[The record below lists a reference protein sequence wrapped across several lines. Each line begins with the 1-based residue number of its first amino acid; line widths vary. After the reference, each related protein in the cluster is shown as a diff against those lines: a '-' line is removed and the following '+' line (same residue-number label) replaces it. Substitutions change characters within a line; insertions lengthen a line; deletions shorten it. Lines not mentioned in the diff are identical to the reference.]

1 MKDFGSPET
10 WNMKVDE
17 FLEKKSQANLIED
30 LAPGPLRD
38 QYLNDF
44 DPTQET
50 YEEYKRR
57 KSIPMEDRP
66 FNMAEGGRMGY
77 GKGALVTTVK
87 DLLSKIQPYKGSTKI
102 GESTK
107 KINREPE
114 KAFMKAFLDFAN
126 EKFKGNFS
134 AAANAIGESREKIKG
149 IFDRVR
155 LSETGTRAG
164 ADVGR
169 KARVLEIGE
178 DFIPYSETTTKVN
191 YDKNYLKNLISD
203 VKSDYYTADQIAKIF
218 KIGIPGGTPQ
228 QQKQQI
234 DALTQLMKKLEVKNK
249 ALDANVGGMK
259 SYNLKDA
266 AKKITDK
273 YYDQKQVFGAGTAQ
287 AERTAAEKALDE
299 DLYGKVLPNI
309 KSRLRNVSKE
319 EDIYSSFKTE
329 GGQAIP
335 DVGHPISIKETNK
348 FPKLFKDS
356 NVNKINTLTF
366 QDPYINQTIL
376 LKEGYE
382 GAHNKLFKELNKFVD
397 KELTYN
403 DIKKIKE
410 IKKEMNA
417 LHDDAVKKVSNLAKE
432 NPFYKGQEK
441 NIPRLDI
448 KVPTV
453 GESFKSKDIYVN
465 MNKVNPASKVGYID
479 QINPNAKKL
488 SDLTDEQKLQYEANI
503 ADQYKNNVANYYR
516 QMKYPEEQIEELV
529 DAIEMGTDSTK
540 AVVPQGFEKG
550 GSAKPK
556 GKFGKAAS
564 AIAKGAG
571 RSFGVYFS
579 PSYVLG
585 DYAFQAAKGNLDL
598 NDPEKRIVLGL
609 EAAFAPELVKG
620 TIYATKGMK
629 DRAKQ
634 KLVQRVLNLGLPTIK
649 ALKYARAISPIGTA
663 SLLGE
668 AAYYGYKN
676 LKEEAKRRED
686 LGEEGRLLEDA
697 QQTSEDVYGVG
708 AAQGGLIRK
717 SFKNGGPEDPSKR
730 KFMKVG
736 LGLASLLPFGI
747 GKALQKPAVKEG
759 IMKVAPAAEQGWS
772 WVKDNF
778 WTIYNTVSKKAKD
791 VTKLRDGD
799 LKKYQDVEVIDGP
812 ESVRVRYKTDNGNT
826 AETVYTK
833 PYKEVNPETGEI
845 IDVPGEFQEYQ
856 DVYRLGDGEVYKDFE
871 EEIID
876 SVDNVKKIFK
886 ED

>member
-1 MKDFGSPET
+1 MKDFGTPET
-10 WNMKVDE
+10 WGMTVEE
-17 FLEKKSQANLIED
+17 FLEDKNLKASLIDD
-30 LAPGPLRD
+30 LVPGPLKD
-38 QYLNDF
+38 ELKKDF
-44 DPTQET
+44 NPQQET
-50 YEEYKRR
+50 YEEYLKR

-66 FNMAEGGRMGY
+66 FNMAEGGRMEY

-87 DLLSKIQPYKGSTKI
+87 DLLGKIQPYQGAIKI

-107 KINREPE
+107 KISREPE
-114 KAFMKAFLDFAN
+114 LAFMEKFLDYAKEQFG
-126 EKFKGNFS
+126 GNFS
-134 AAANAIGESREKIKG
+134 EAARSIGQSREKIKG

-164 ADVGR
+164 SDVGR

-191 YDKNYLKNLISD
+191 YDKNYLKKLTSD
-203 VKSDYYTADQIAKIF
+203 VKPDYYTADQIAKIF
-218 KIGIPGGTPQ
+218 KIGVPGGAPK
-228 QQKQQI
+228 QQKYQI
-234 DALTQLMKKLEVKNK
+234 DSLTQLMKNLKVKNK
-249 ALDANVGGMK
+249 SLDASEGGIK
-259 SYNLKDA
+259 SYDLKDA
-266 AKKITDK
+266 VKKITDR

-287 AERTAAEKALDE
+287 AERTAAEQALDKE
-299 DLYGKVLPNI
+299 LYGKVLPKI
-309 KSRLRNVSKE
+309 KSRLRSVSKE
-319 EDIYSSFKTE
+319 EDIYSSYKME

-366 QDPYINQTIL
+366 QDPYINQNIL

-382 GAHNKLFKELNKFVD
+382 SSHNKLFKELNKFVD

-432 NPFYKGQEK
+432 NTYYKGQEK

-479 QINPNAKKL
+479 KINPNAKKI
-488 SDLTDEQKLQYEANI
+488 SDLTKEQRLQYEANI
-503 ADQYKNNVANYYR
+503 ADQYKNSVSNYYK
-516 QMKYPEEQIEELV
+516 QMKYPKEQIEELS
-529 DAIEMGTDSTK
+529 DAIEMGTDAKK

-550 GSAKPK
+550 GPAKK

-571 RSFGVYFS
+571 KSLGVYFS

-585 DYAFQAAKGNLDL
+585 DYAVQAAKGNIDL
-598 NDPEKRIVLGL
+598 EDPEKRIILGL

-634 KLVQRVLNLGLPTIK
+634 KLAQRILNLGLPTIK
-649 ALKYARAISPIGTA
+649 ALKYARAISPVGIA

-668 AAYYGYKN
+668 AGYYGYKN
-676 LKEEAKRRED
+676 VKKESERREA

-697 QQTSEDVYGVG
+697 QQSSEDVYGVG
-708 AAQGGLIRK
+708 AAKGGLIRIGLK
-717 SFKNGGPEDPSKR
+717 DGPKDPSKR
-730 KFMKVG
+730 KFMKTAVG
-736 LGLASLLPFGI
+736 IASLLPFGI
-747 GKALQKPAVKEG
+747 GKVLQKPAVKEG
-759 IMKVAPAAEQGWS
+759 IMQAAPAAERGWS

-778 WTIYNTVSKKAKD
+778 WDVVATVKNKASGFA
-791 VTKLRDGD
+791 KLRDGD
-799 LKKYQDVEVIDGP
+799 VRMYKDMEVVDGP
-812 ESVRVRYKTDNGNT
+812 ESIRVRYKTDNGNT
-826 AETVYTK
+826 AETVYIK
-833 PYKEVNPETGEI
+833 PSKEVNPETGEI
-845 IDVPGEFQEYQ
+845 IDIPGDFEEYQ
-856 DVYRLGDGEVYKDFE
+856 DVYRMGKDDYYKDFE

-876 SVDNVKKIFK
+876 PIDNVKKIIK
-886 ED
+886 GD